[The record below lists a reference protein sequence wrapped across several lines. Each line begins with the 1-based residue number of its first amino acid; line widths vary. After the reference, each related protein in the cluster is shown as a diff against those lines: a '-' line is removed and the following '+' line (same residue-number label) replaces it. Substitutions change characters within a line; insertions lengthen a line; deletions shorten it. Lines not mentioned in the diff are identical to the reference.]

1 MDTRRP
7 IFWHQGLFLQPHH
20 FQQNDLYVQGLQAP
34 LRKFLS
40 PYFWGVA
47 GFEYSKGALEN
58 FTFDLVSGEFLFPD
72 GTFAVFPGNCVVA
85 GRSFEKAWADADK
98 PLTIY
103 LGLKKMDESG
113 KNATEIIKPDEIATT
128 ATRYVSSPEPED
140 VADVYENGPAGQVK
154 KLQLVLKLFWETE
167 KDMVG
172 DYQLLPLARIEKDAE
187 SIKLSSQFIPPALT
201 IQSSEI
207 LSQIVQDI
215 RDQLGSRSRQLDE
228 YKAQRGIHTS
238 DFGARDMVFM
248 LALRS
253 LNRYVP
259 LLFHVTES
267 PTVHPWYV
275 FGLLRQLIGELSSFS
290 NHINV
295 IGEQEDGQALLGAY
309 DHTNLSRCFFAA
321 QALISQL
328 LDEITAGPDYVIELV
343 FDGTYFTADLSPS
356 HFAEGN
362 RYYFVVETEEDPDTV
377 RDALQGIAK
386 MGSRE
391 SLPLLIARALPGVA
405 LEHLAVPPQ
414 ELPRRSHCLYFQA
427 NHHSDQWANVMGG
440 NNIGLYW
447 DNAPDDFKVELM
459 VVGRSS

>member
-1 MDTRRP
+1 MDIQRP

-40 PYFWGVA
+40 PFFWGVA
-47 GFEYSKGALEN
+47 SFEYSKGALEN

-72 GTFAVFPGNCVVA
+72 GTFVAFPGNSILA
-85 GRSFEKAWADADK
+85 GRSFEEAWGEADK

-113 KNATEIIKPDEIATT
+113 INTTELAKPDEIASV
-128 ATRYVSSPEPED
+128 ATRYVSTPEPED
-140 VADVYENGPAGQVK
+140 VADLYETGPAGQVK

-172 DYQLLPLARIEKDAE
+172 DYLLLPLARIEKDGEA
-187 SIKLSSQFIPPALT
+187 IRLSPTFIPPAVT

-207 LSQIVQDI
+207 LMQIVQDI

-259 LLFHVTES
+259 LLFHFTES
-267 PTVHPWYV
+267 ATVHPWNV

-290 NHINV
+290 NNV
-295 IGEQEDGQALLGAY
+295 NVVGEQVDGQPLLGGY
-309 DHTNLSRCFFAA
+309 DHSDLSTCFHAA
-321 QALISQL
+321 QSLISQL
-328 LDEITAGPDYVIELV
+328 LDEITAGPDYVIELI
-343 FDGTYFTADLSPS
+343 FDGTYFTADLAPAQFS
-356 HFAEGN
+356 EGN
-362 RYYFVVETEEDPDTV
+362 RYYLVVETEEDPDTV
-377 RDALQGIAK
+377 LDALQGIAK
-386 MGSRE
+386 LGSRE
-391 SLPLLIARALPGVA
+391 SLPLLIARALPGVG
-405 LEHLAVPPQ
+405 LEHLQVPPQ
-414 ELPRRSHCLYFQA
+414 ELPRRSHCLYFQI
-427 NHHSDQWANVMGG
+427 NHHSDQWANVMSG

-447 DNAPDDFKVELM
+447 DKAPDDFKAEMM
-459 VVGRSS
+459 VVGRS